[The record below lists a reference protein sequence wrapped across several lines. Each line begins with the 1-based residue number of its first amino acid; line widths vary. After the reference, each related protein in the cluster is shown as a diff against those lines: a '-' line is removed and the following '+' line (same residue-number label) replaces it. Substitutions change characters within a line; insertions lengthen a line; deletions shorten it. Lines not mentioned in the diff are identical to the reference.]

1 MGPSRALNRC
11 CGTGSSQY
19 PFRLHSEPPHNTI
32 HPSYR
37 DRLPDR
43 DLPFFHLSPLKEHRG
58 PGTHQQKPTQN
69 ADQRRNRT
77 QTNPNRTKGESQAG
91 ESNGSR
97 AGQREPAKSEAE
109 ARQPSRE
116 SETKVSREWIG
127 AVTPAQNVITHPHP
141 RV

>member
-1 MGPSRALNRC
+1 MGPSTRRLTARR
-11 CGTGSSQY
+11 TGSSQY

-43 DLPFFHLSPLKEHRG
+43 DHPFFHLSPLLEHRG

-109 ARQPSRE
+109 ARRASRE
-116 SETKVSREWIG
+116 SETKVPREDEG
-127 AVTPAQNVITHPHP
+127 ALTRHAVS
-141 RV
+141 